1 MQLITKSWLPVEL
14 SKDLKIVKYL
24 IFDKRH
30 LGLFSSNL
38 LWDFSGKCHSDRGF
52 LHWDSTP
59 THICRIQSIEWL
71 KFLCSKNT
79 FWDKID
85 RNEIIHRNNGKHFQS
100 LIWNLWYQIKKALN
114 DLPGTW
120 THSSP
125 IGMFS
130 VTPLLA

>member
-1 MQLITKSWLPVEL
+1 MQLITNSWLPVAL
-14 SKDLKIVKYL
+14 SKDLKLVKYL

-59 THICRIQSIEWL
+59 THMCRIQSIEWL

-85 RNEIIHRNNGKHFQS
+85 INEIIHINIMANTFKVWFGIYDTKLRKHS
-100 LIWNLWYQIKKALN
+100 MIYLE
-114 DLPGTW
+114 
-120 THSSP
+120 HEP
-125 IGMFS
+125 I
-130 VTPLLA
+130 LLQLACFL